1 MYFSSEQENLSIS
14 KSTSADVQYCIYI
27 DIDTLI
33 SLSKFT
39 LWAGDQSSCGKSSG
53 QYIAFGGRPVTRH
66 NCIGEPQW
74 AAKDS
79 LASH

>member
-33 SLSKFT
+33 SQSEFT
-39 LWAGDQSSCGKSSG
+39 LWAGDQSSLVSLQDNILPLVGG
-53 QYIAFGGRPVTRH
+53 QLHGTIA
-66 NCIGEPQW
+66 
-74 AAKDS
+74 
-79 LASH
+79 